1 MTQEELYKRAR
12 KRVKKKREFRGHL
25 TTYLICSVFLVIL
38 NMTTSPGYLWCL
50 WAIGG
55 WGMSILFHYFDAY
68 GYPGQREEEEEIQ
81 REMDR
86 MEYGRPQPR
95 SGEDFL
101 DLNQPRRERDPELRR
116 NYDDS
121 EFV

>member
-1 MTQEELYKRAR
+1 MTREELYKKAA
-12 KRVKKKREFRGHL
+12 KRVKKKREFRGHFV
-25 TTYLICSVFLVIL
+25 TYLITSVFLFVI
-38 NMTTSPGYLWCL
+38 NMVTSPGYLWCL

-68 GYPGQREEEEEIQ
+68 GYPGQGDEQEEIQ

-86 MEYGRPQPR
+86 MEYGRPQPKH
-95 SGEDFL
+95 DADAL
-101 DLNQPRRERDPELRR
+101 DLNRPPRRDPDFRR